1 MRLIRYTPPNHVG
14 TPQQVAAWRPRVD
27 VIDAEKHYVL
37 EVDLPGVDPNTVQLE
52 LDEGLLQIKGER
64 QANYGEQAA
73 YTMRERRSGKFERSF
88 RVPEAVDA
96 DGITAKF
103 DKGVLEIRVPKVER
117 SRKIP
122 IQ

>member
-1 MRLIRYTPPNHVG
+1 MRLIRYTQPNPAMV
-14 TPQQVAAWRPRVD
+14 PQQAVAWRPVVD

-37 EVDLPGVDPNTVQLE
+37 EVDLPGVDPQSVQIELE
-52 LDEGLLQIKGER
+52 QGLLQIKGER
-64 QANYGEQAA
+64 KATHGAKAA
-73 YTMRERRSGKFERSF
+73 YTFRERRAGKFERSF

-96 DGITAKF
+96 DGITAKY

>member
-1 MRLIRYTPPNHVG
+1 MRFIQYTQPTAGVPAVN
-14 TPQQVAAWRPRVD
+14 AAWRPSVD
-27 VIDAEKHYVL
+27 VIDADNQYVL
-37 EVDLPGVDPNTVQLE
+37 EVDLPGVDPKGVEVELE
-52 LDEGLLQIKGER
+52 QGVLLIKGER
-64 QANYGEQAA
+64 AASHGDQVA
-73 YTMRERRSGKFERSF
+73 YTHRERRAGKFERSF